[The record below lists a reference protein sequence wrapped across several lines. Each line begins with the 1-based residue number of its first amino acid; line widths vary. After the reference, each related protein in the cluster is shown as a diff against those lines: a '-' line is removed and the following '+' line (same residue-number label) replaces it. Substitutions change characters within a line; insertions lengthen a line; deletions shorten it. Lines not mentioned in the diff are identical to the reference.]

1 MATYVVKDDNSILS
15 IKNPSIRICTT
26 EIKVCVCVCVSKPP
40 LETKYFSF
48 RKLINMHSN
57 LVITLYNVNMIRV
70 EPKDQNKS
78 MRDNQAYLR
87 MNSKT

>member
-1 MATYVVKDDNSILS
+1 MHNRNKS
-15 IKNPSIRICTT
+15 
-26 EIKVCVCVCVSKPP
+26 VCVWKPP

-57 LVITLYNVNMIRV
+57 LVITLYIVNMIRV

-78 MRDNQAYLR
+78 TRDNQAYLR